1 MVLYFPDEGRLNA
14 YIRFQESTIEKR
26 WTLLATR
33 GWRNIIQT
41 HSHSGGGEEA
51 GGGDEGSKQ
60 WQRVGSP
67 RRLTLLL
74 LLDHSH
80 PTRPLVQFNLFAA
93 PWTAARQASLSI
105 TNSQSLLKL
114 MSTESVMPSNHL
126 ILCRPLLLQSFPAS
140 GSFPMSQFFI
150 SGGQSIGVSASTSVQ
165 SMNIQDWFPWGFTDL
180 ISLQSKGLSRVFSD
194 YSSKASIL
202 QCSALFLV
210 QLSHPYMTTG
220 KTVALT
226 RQTFVGKVMSLL
238 FNTLS
243 RLVIIFLLR
252 NKCLSILWLQ
262 SPSAVIKSHCFHC
275 SHIYLPWSDGTRCC
289 HDLRFLNV
297 EL

>member
-60 WQRVGSP
+60 RQRVGSP

-80 PTRPLVQFNLFAA
+80 PTRPLVQFNLFAT

-202 QCSALFLV
+202 QCSAFFIV
-210 QLSHPYMTTG
+210 
-220 KTVALT
+220 
-226 RQTFVGKVMSLL
+226 
-238 FNTLS
+238 
-243 RLVIIFLLR
+243 
-252 NKCLSILWLQ
+252 
-262 SPSAVIKSHCFHC
+262 
-275 SHIYLPWSDGTRCC
+275 
-289 HDLRFLNV
+289 
-297 EL
+297 